1 LRKNL
6 TKNSIYPI
14 TTLILAC
21 NAEKRVPDGKQ
32 LLMKNQITVNGKLPR
47 KNMSLINC
55 IKTKQHFII
64 GLSFA
69 FEPLQLS

>member
-1 LRKNL
+1 MAT
-6 TKNSIYPI
+6 TK
-14 TTLILAC
+14 
-21 NAEKRVPDGKQ
+21 
-32 LLMKNQITVNGKLPR
+32 

-69 FEPLQLS
+69 FEPLQFS